1 MDKYI
6 KRLTEA
12 IEKGIQNAEIKTTKL
27 LESENKKL
35 APKDTG
41 SLKNSIYSSVDK
53 PKYLGEVRTK
63 SPYADYVIKG
73 TGKYRASG
81 AHKNKGWYY
90 NVSNPTSKYYG
101 WHYTEGQKPNDFP
114 HEAYKN
120 KEKDVS
126 KTLHEEI
133 RKALSKL

>member
-12 IEKGIQNAEIKTTKL
+12 VEKGIQNAEIKTTKL
-27 LESENKKL
+27 LEAENKKL

-53 PKYLGEVRTK
+53 PKYLGEVRAK
-63 SPYADYVIKG
+63 SPCANYVIKG
-73 TGKYRASG
+73 TGKYNTSG

-101 WHYTEGQKPNDFP
+101 WHYTEGQKPNDLP

-126 KTLHEEI
+126 KTLIEEI

>member
-12 IEKGIQNAEIKTTKL
+12 VEKGIQNAEIKTTKI
-27 LESENKKL
+27 LEAENKKL

-53 PKYLGEVRTK
+53 PKYLGEVRAK

-73 TGKYRASG
+73 TGKYRTSG
-81 AHKNKGWYY
+81 AHKSKGWYY

-101 WHYTEGQKPNDFP
+101 WHYTEGQKLNDFP

-133 RKALSKL
+133 RKAISKL

>member
-12 IEKGIQNAEIKTTKL
+12 AEKGIQNAEIKTTKL
-27 LESENKKL
+27 LEAENKKL

-41 SLKNSIYSSVDK
+41 KLKNSIYASVDK
-53 PKYLGEVRTK
+53 PKYLGEVRAK

-73 TGKYRASG
+73 TGKYRTSG
-81 AHKNKGWYY
+81 AHKGKGWYY

-101 WHYTEGQKPNDFP
+101 WRYTEGQKPNNFP

-120 KEKDVS
+120 KERDVS
-126 KTLHEEI
+126 KTLIEEI

>member
-1 MDKYI
+1 MDNYI
-6 KRLTEA
+6 KKLTEA
-12 IEKGIQNAEIKTTKL
+12 AEKGIQNATDKTAKL
-27 LESENKKL
+27 LEAENKRL

-41 SLKNSIYSSVDK
+41 SLKNSIYASVDK
-53 PKYLGEVRTK
+53 PKYLGEVRAK

-73 TGKYRASG
+73 TGKYRTSG
-81 AHKNKGWYY
+81 AHKSKGWYY

-101 WHYTEGQKPNDFP
+101 WHYTEGQKLNDFP

-133 RKALSKL
+133 RKAISKL